1 MKIGKIKEIKNLN
14 IIIAFVAMLGISLL
28 SFNNSRTLG
37 AKYNKLKSEVNSKTE
52 ELARGSAIL
61 TTKDNL
67 ESEINRLNLELS
79 SLKEKLFSDPEGILF
94 YINRFAEETKISL
107 NSIEPLE
114 RIQLEIPKEG
124 KDSKA
129 KPKDKD
135 KEKYI
140 KDISQLPVNLK
151 IKCDYHQLISFLK
164 KIETA
169 PKLIL
174 VDEIRIQSNPQ
185 DAWNHDIQLALRAPI
200 LYATATASK

>member
-28 SFNNSRTLG
+28 SFNNSRALG
-37 AKYNKLKSEVNSKTE
+37 AKYNKLKSEVNSKRE

-124 KDSKA
+124 KDNKA
-129 KPKDKD
+129 KPKD

-151 IKCDYHQLISFLK
+151 IKCDYYQLISFLK

-174 VDEIRIQSNPQ
+174 VDEIRIRSNPQ
-185 DAWNHDIQLALRAPI
+185 DTWNHDIQLVLRAPI
-200 LYATATASK
+200 LHSTATASK